1 MGRRR
6 PAWPRRTLR
15 AVALLAAMRLG
26 FPLSDFNF
34 LFWFSVIIIKI
45 TSLEERLS
53 FGVTAK
59 YLAQP
64 IQSIVLAPDL
74 RM

>member
-26 FPLSDFNF
+26 FPLSDFNYF
-34 LFWFSVIIIKI
+34 FSVIIMEI